1 MDNERIL
8 RHSVKNIYIMSIG
21 MKYGFSGQGM
31 LFIGAAGV
39 ISMDLTTLPQL
50 SGRPVSLRAS
60 SASCLQAAPRSS
72 LC

>member
-1 MDNERIL
+1 
-8 RHSVKNIYIMSIG
+8 MSIG

>member
-1 MDNERIL
+1 
-8 RHSVKNIYIMSIG
+8 MSIG

-31 LFIGAAGV
+31 LFIRAAGV